1 MFMKTE
7 LKRKV
12 VKGVII
18 SVIII
23 AIFFIIFLSVQSC
36 QTNKRL
42 AEILEIQNKLDKKEF
57 EFIKTLQ
64 DFNINTISTVIEDIE
79 ILKQGY
85 NTNYEEIEGIK
96 DDMDKIY
103 ADGKEQ
109 YEVNKGRIDKIWKAL
124 FE

>member
-1 MFMKTE
+1 MKTE

>member
-1 MFMKTE
+1 VFMKTE